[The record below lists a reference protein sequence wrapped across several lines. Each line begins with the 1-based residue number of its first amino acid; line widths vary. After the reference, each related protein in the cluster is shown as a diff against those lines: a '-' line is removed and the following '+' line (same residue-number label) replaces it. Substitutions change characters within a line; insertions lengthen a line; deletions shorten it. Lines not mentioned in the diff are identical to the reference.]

1 MGREGLE
8 KQGGRGLDRVRTG
21 QPGRAPISFL
31 TIEASPS
38 RPLASKRPGPGSL
51 ARLGIPA
58 PGGFP
63 GSPSARWSP

>member
-1 MGREGLE
+1 M
-8 KQGGRGLDRVRTG
+8 VRTG
-21 QPGRAPISFL
+21 HLGRAPISFL

-38 RPLASKRPGPGSL
+38 RPLAPARPGPGSL